1 MSHELFTELAEIVRA
16 PFFDG
21 GHVETP
27 AKGSG
32 NPLDLARFLGAG
44 HVAEITTKITPDL
57 ADGVTY
63 LSIFA
68 DDVEIAKIDI
78 FQPEID
84 WCAGCS
90 GSMFEEEPCSPVCEP
105 SPIEGYTLEMSFP
118 SYGAGASWFES
129 KRG

>member
-1 MSHELFTELAEIVRA
+1 MSHSLFTELAEIVRA

-32 NPLDLARFLGAG
+32 DPLDLARFLGMG
-44 HVAEITTKITPDL
+44 HVAEITTTIEPGE
-57 ADGVTY
+57 GVTY

-78 FQPEID
+78 LHPEIVECGACND
-84 WCAGCS
+84 DD
-90 GSMFEEEPCSPVCEP
+90 EIEHCSPKCEP
-105 SPIEGYTLEMSFP
+105 EIHTGYELDTHKP
-118 SYGAGASWFES
+118 SWCHNSGATWFRT
-129 KRG
+129 KWN